1 MLFYCISLLVGKY
14 RQKKRDCEIF
24 DGGRLIIYIFIYK
37 NLKVFAGF
45 IFFFYICTNYIHM
58 SNALIV
64 MLFSVLDESCMLWCA
79 NN

>member
-24 DGGRLIIYIFIYK
+24 AGARLIICIFIYK
-37 NLKVFAGF
+37 NLKVFVDF
-45 IFFFYICTNYIHM
+45 IFFFYICTIYIHM

-64 MLFSVLDESCMLWCA
+64 TLFSVVG
-79 NN
+79 